1 MKRRDPAL
9 GNVLSMVLYSSQ
21 PLRLLLTKGHGRS
34 KSTILTLHLVSTRR
48 RKVRGTSGTV
58 GKLQARLQKG
68 NWWDHVPASVHLVVE
83 TFGYI
88 LLGETRCLPQ
98 GTLYL
103 GIMVSLEKSVFVH
116 GQVHESHMKS

>member
-1 MKRRDPAL
+1 MGKA
-9 GNVLSMVLYSSQ
+9 
-21 PLRLLLTKGHGRS
+21 

-68 NWWDHVPASVHLVVE
+68 NWWDHVPASVHLVVQI
-83 TFGYI
+83 FGYI

-103 GIMVSLEKSVFVH
+103 GIMVNLEKSALVQ
-116 GQVHESHMKS
+116 GQVHESHVKSYVNGTLSQVLR

>member
-1 MKRRDPAL
+1 MGKA
-9 GNVLSMVLYSSQ
+9 
-21 PLRLLLTKGHGRS
+21 

-103 GIMVSLEKSVFVH
+103 GIMVNLEKSSLVQ
-116 GQVHESHMKS
+116 GQVHESHVKSYVNGTLSQVLR